1 MHKSLTYVG
10 RNCYTSLKSVKEVL
24 MSLRE
29 KAQQMQAMRNIAPF
43 ESKDGFEAAQRMGK
57 LLTMSN
63 VISGDWRGNIANAV
77 VAIDLSQKT
86 GIPAMTIANHIY
98 VVHGN
103 VGFSAEFYR
112 AIIHGSG
119 RFVSLI
125 SYEFKD
131 NDEACRAYLTD
142 TQGEVK
148 YGSWYSVSIAKAEG
162 LYSKKGSKWKVMP
175 EVMLKA
181 RAATLF
187 AKDYVSDIYL
197 GLTNIA
203 SSVVKD
209 AGIIDVGVVE

>member
-1 MHKSLTYVG
+1 
-10 RNCYTSLKSVKEVL
+10 

-29 KAQQMQAMRNIAPF
+29 RAKNMQLMRETSPF
-43 ESKDGFEAAQRMGK
+43 ASKEGFEVAQRMGK
-57 LLTMSN
+57 LITMSS

-77 VAIDLSQKT
+77 VAIDLSNKT

-98 VVHGN
+98 VVRGK

-119 RFVSLI
+119 RFVDLI
-125 SYEFKD
+125 SYEFKNDD
-131 NDEACRAYLTD
+131 NDCRVFMTD
-142 TQGEVK
+142 TKGNIK
-148 YGSWYSVSIAKAEG
+148 YGSWYSTTIAKAEG
-162 LYSKKGSKWKVMP
+162 LYSKKGSKWMIMP

-203 SSVVKD
+203 NKVVEES
-209 AGIIDVGVVE
+209 GIIDVGVVEVIDE

>member
-1 MHKSLTYVG
+1 M
-10 RNCYTSLKSVKEVL
+10 SLKDKAKQMVE
-24 MSLRE
+24 MRE
-29 KAQQMQAMRNIAPF
+29 TSPF
-43 ESKDGFEAAQRMGK
+43 ESKDGFEVAQRMGK

-77 VAIDLSQKT
+77 VAIDLSNKT

-98 VVHGN
+98 VVHGH

-119 RFVSLI
+119 RFVDLI
-125 SYEFKD
+125 SYDF
-131 NDEACRAYLTD
+131 NGDESACRCYATD
-142 TQGEVK
+142 TKGNIK
-148 YGSWYSVSIAKAEG
+148 YGSWYSVDMAKAEG
-162 LYSKKGSKWKVMP
+162 LYSKKGSKWKIMP

-203 SSVVKD
+203 TKIVKD
-209 AGIIDVGVVE
+209 ENIIDVGIVNE

>member
-1 MHKSLTYVG
+1 
-10 RNCYTSLKSVKEVL
+10 
-24 MSLRE
+24 MSLRK
-29 KAQQMQAMRNIAPF
+29 KALEMQAMREIAPF
-43 ESKDGFEAAQRMGK
+43 ESKDGFEVAQRMGK

-63 VISGDWRGNIANAV
+63 VISGDWRNNIANAV
-77 VAIDLSQKT
+77 VAIDLSHKT

-98 VVHGN
+98 VVHGK

-119 RFVSLI
+119 RFIDLI
-125 SYEFKD
+125 SYQF
-131 NDEACRAYLTD
+131 NSDESACRVYLTD
-142 TQGEVK
+142 NKGDVK
-148 YGSWYSVSIAKAEG
+148 YGSWYSIEMAKAEG
-162 LYSKKGSKWKVMP
+162 LYDKKGSKWKIMP
-175 EVMLKA
+175 EVLLKA

-209 AGIIDVGVVE
+209 AGVIDVGVVE

>member
-1 MHKSLTYVG
+1 
-10 RNCYTSLKSVKEVL
+10 
-24 MSLRE
+24 
-29 KAQQMQAMRNIAPF
+29 MRDTAPF
-43 ESKDGFEAAQRMGK
+43 ESKDGFEVAQRMGK

-77 VAIDLSQKT
+77 VAIDLSNKT

-98 VVHGN
+98 VVKGN

-119 RFVSLI
+119 RFVDLI
-125 SYEFKD
+125 SYDFNSE
-131 NDEACRAYLTD
+131 ESACRVYLTD
-142 TQGEVK
+142 TKGNIK
-148 YGSWYSVSIAKAEG
+148 YGSWYSIEMAKAEG
-162 LYSKKGSKWKVMP
+162 LYNKKGSKWLIMP

-203 SSVVKD
+203 TRIVKD
-209 AGIIDVGVVE
+209 ENIIDVGVVDEQ

>member
-1 MHKSLTYVG
+1 
-10 RNCYTSLKSVKEVL
+10 

-86 GIPAMTIANHIY
+86 GIPVMTIANSIY
-98 VVHGN
+98 VVHGK

-112 AIIHGSG
+112 AILYGSG
-119 RFVSLI
+119 RFISLI
-125 SYEFKD
+125 AYEFKD
-131 NDEACRAYLTD
+131 SDRACRAYMTD
-142 TQGEVK
+142 TKGEVV
-148 YGSWYSVSIAKAEG
+148 YGSWYSLDMAMAEG
-162 LYSKKGSKWKVMP
+162 HFNKKGSKWKIYP
-175 EVMLKA
+175 EIMLKA
-181 RAATLF
+181 RAATFF
-187 AKDYVSDIYL
+187 ARDYVSDIYL

-203 SSVVKD
+203 TKVVKD
-209 AGIIDVGVVE
+209 ADIIDVTVGVTDD

>member
-1 MHKSLTYVG
+1 
-10 RNCYTSLKSVKEVL
+10 
-24 MSLRE
+24 MSLRK
-29 KAQQMQAMRNIAPF
+29 KAQQMQLMKETAPF
-43 ESKDGFEAAQRMGK
+43 ESKDGFETAQRMAK
-57 LLTMSN
+57 LITMSN
-63 VISGDWRGNIANAV
+63 VITGDWRNNIANAV
-77 VAIDLSQKT
+77 VAIDLSNKT

-119 RFVSLI
+119 RFIDLI
-125 SYEFKD
+125 SYDFNSE
-131 NDEACRAYLTD
+131 ESACRVFLTD
-142 TQGEVK
+142 NKGNIK
-148 YGSWYSVSIAKAEG
+148 YGSWYSIEMAKAEG
-162 LYSKKGSKWKVMP
+162 LYSKRGSKWKVMP

-203 SSVVKD
+203 TKVIQD
-209 AGIIDVGVVE
+209 EGIIDVGVVNEND

>member
-1 MHKSLTYVG
+1 
-10 RNCYTSLKSVKEVL
+10 
-24 MSLRE
+24 MSLRK
-29 KAQQMQAMRNIAPF
+29 KAQEMQLMRQTAPF
-43 ESKDGFEAAQRMGK
+43 ESKEGFEAAQRMGK
-57 LLTMSN
+57 LLTMSS

-77 VAIDLSQKT
+77 VAIDLSNKT

-119 RFVSLI
+119 RFASLI
-125 SYEFKD
+125 KYEMKD
-131 NDEACRAYLTD
+131 EEGEQHCRVYMMGND
-142 TQGEVK
+142 GEMV
-148 YGSWYSVSIAKAEG
+148 YGSWYSTWIAKQEG
-162 LYSKKGSKWKVMP
+162 LYTKKGSKWRVMP

-203 SSVVKD
+203 TQVVED

>member
-1 MHKSLTYVG
+1 M
-10 RNCYTSLKSVKEVL
+10 SLKERAKT
-24 MSLRE
+24 MRE
-29 KAQQMQAMRNIAPF
+29 MREIKPF

-63 VISGDWRGNIANAV
+63 IISGDWRNNIANAV
-77 VAIDLSQKT
+77 VAIDLSNKT

-98 VVHGN
+98 VVKGH

-119 RFVSLI
+119 RFIDLI
-125 SYEFKD
+125 SYQMNSE
-131 NDEACRAYLTD
+131 ESACRVYMTD
-142 TQGEVK
+142 TKGEIK
-148 YGSWYSVSIAKAEG
+148 YGSWYTVDMAKAEG
-162 LYSKKGSKWKVMP
+162 LYSKNGSKWLIMP

-203 SSVVKD
+203 TKIVKD
-209 AGIIDVGVVE
+209 ENIIDVGVVDE